1 MVEFLLEYGLFLAKA
16 ITIVVAILLIIS
28 AIAATAQSR
37 THHGHKGEIRVTPL
51 NDFFEDLKAAL
62 QHTILTKDELKAEEK
77 RLKKEDKEKAKERK
91 KNPEQAD
98 RKRVFVL
105 DFDGDTAASG
115 VENLANEITAVL
127 TMARKEDEVVLRLES
142 PGGQVHAYG
151 LASSQLERIRQR
163 EIPLTVCVDKVAASG
178 GYMMACVANR
188 ILAAPFAVLGSIGVV
203 AELPNFNRILKKHD
217 VDYDVYTAGQYKR
230 TVTVLG
236 ENTPEG
242 KKKFIEEIEDT
253 HQLFKSMVNRNR
265 PQLDIEKIATGE
277 HWYGSQCVDLKLV
290 DALQTSDDYLYEAS
304 QNADVFEVAYEVKKT
319 MADRLGLAAE
329 GVVSRSLLRLYEKV
343 SGRGKQLI

>member
-1 MVEFLLEYGLFLAKA
+1 VVEFLLEYGLFLAKA

-203 AELPNFNRILKKHD
+203 AELPNFNRVLKKHD

-277 HWYGSQCVDLKLV
+277 HWYGSQCVDLNLV

-329 GVVSRSLLRLYEKV
+329 GVVSRSLLRLYEKI